1 MLFVFAFDLIAIFK
15 ALLYTAVTVK
25 NELEAVNIQNAYQVS
40 GPRINDIEVFR
51 PLDDLDFQAAF
62 RACSGTN
69 VAVYMVQPEH
79 NLEEI
84 LKHFRCK

>member
-1 MLFVFAFDLIAIFK
+1 MIFLFAFDLIAIFK

-25 NELEAVNIQNAYQVS
+25 NELDAVNIQDAYQVT
-40 GPRINDIEVFR
+40 GHKINDVEIFR
-51 PLDDLDFQAAF
+51 PVGDLDFPAAF

-69 VAVYMVQPEH
+69 VMAYIVKPEH

-84 LKHFRCK
+84 FRVL